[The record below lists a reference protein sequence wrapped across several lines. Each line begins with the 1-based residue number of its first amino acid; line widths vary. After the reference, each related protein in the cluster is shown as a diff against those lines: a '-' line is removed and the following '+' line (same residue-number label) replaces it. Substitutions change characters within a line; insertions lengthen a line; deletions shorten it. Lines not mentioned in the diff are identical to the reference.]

1 MKILIINGPNLNLL
15 GVREPEIYGTMT
27 LQDIENILLHNFPQT
42 DFEFFQSNSEGVL
55 IDKLQSAKVEGAV
68 FNPGAF
74 SHYSYALFDC
84 VKGLSYPVIE
94 VHLSNISA
102 REEFRRKSLIA
113 PACKG
118 AIYGLGVKG
127 YELAV
132 RALIDLANK

>member
-1 MKILIINGPNLNLL
+1 
-15 GVREPEIYGTMT
+15 
-27 LQDIENILLHNFPQT
+27 
-42 DFEFFQSNSEGVL
+42 
-55 IDKLQSAKVEGAV
+55 
-68 FNPGAF
+68 
-74 SHYSYALFDC
+74 
-84 VKGLSYPVIE
+84 VIE